1 MITSIAHMA
10 YYSCQV
16 ISDPKTSPATVPIIS
31 TLPNLLYTVCRSG
44 VGLIAHLDLGSHFVN
59 DQNLSFAATTA
70 QSVPCLCFLPR
81 ATSLAINRAICFTHL
96 GGVSNDTSLTST
108 LSHSNHPQFG
118 FRVER
123 FSNVYFGQYLDFY
136 GKYFQKVCFL

>member
-1 MITSIAHMA
+1 MA

-44 VGLIAHLDLGSHFVN
+44 VGLIVHLDLGRHFVN

-96 GGVSNDTSLTST
+96 GGVSNDTSLTSI
-108 LSHSNHPQFG
+108 LSHSNHLLGCGSFVRGRKRKKGDSRPLYINK
-118 FRVER
+118 ER
-123 FSNVYFGQYLDFY
+123 LHEEVTR
-136 GKYFQKVCFL
+136 